1 MNDTR
6 EAWLAQRRTG
16 VGGSDAA
23 IACGLH
29 PYVSARELYYD
40 KTGEVIF
47 EREDTERMQMGRALE
62 DAIASVFAERYDVK
76 LRRHAMRRHPRYP
89 WMIGNPD
96 RLIEGAR
103 IGLEIKNVDALAY
116 RFGQWGEPDTDEI
129 PEPYLL
135 QCLHYAMIFDFREWH
150 LAALVG
156 GNTLK
161 RYIVRRNDDEL
172 EALLIDGE
180 HDFWQCVEKREP
192 PEIDCDRP
200 GALALIKRV
209 YGMDGGTIVLPE
221 SIEHWHHVY
230 VESDAL
236 AKKYERDAEGAKAHI
251 LHTMKGAAVGRL
263 PQSVGAYR
271 QKVVKKPGAV
281 IEPYSYIDF
290 RYLKKGVGD
299 E

>member
-1 MNDTR
+1 MNDAR
-6 EAWLAQRRTG
+6 EAWLAERRTG
-16 VGGSDAA
+16 VGGSDAP

-40 KTGEVIF
+40 KTGEAVF
-47 EREDTERMQMGRALE
+47 EREDTERMLMGRALE
-62 DAIASVFAERYDVK
+62 DTIADVFAERYGVR

-116 RFGQWGEPDTDEI
+116 RFGDWGEPDTDEI

-135 QCLHYAMIFDFREWH
+135 QCLHYAILFDYPQWH

-161 RYIVRRNDDEL
+161 RYIVRREPEL

-180 HDFWQCVEKREP
+180 HEFWQCVERREP
-192 PEIDCDRP
+192 PDIDFERP
-200 GALALIKRV
+200 GALALVKRLYPGTNGETVTLPDDIDHWQFV
-209 YGMDGGTIVLPE
+209 YRQ
-221 SIEHWHHVY
+221 
-230 VESDAL
+230 SDEL
-236 AKKYERDAEGAKAHI
+236 AKRYAASAEKAKAHI
-251 LHTMKGAAVGRL
+251 LDVMGEASIARVPGGGEWRRKRVNNPG
-263 PQSVGAYR
+263 SVT
-271 QKVVKKPGAV
+271 Q
-281 IEPYSYIDF
+281 PYSYIDF
-290 RYLKKGVGD
+290 RFSEKGGRQ
-299 E
+299 